1 MNERI
6 SVRIRPATTADAQAI
21 AACVADAYRHYIARI
36 GRPPRPMVENYTEV
50 IERRQ
55 VSVADLGGEI
65 VGVVVLAVAE
75 EGFLLDNIA
84 VRPSS
89 QGKGIGKALLKFAES
104 EARRLGHTSIY
115 LYTNEKMTENQS
127 LYAKIGYVEYARRS
141 ENGYHRVYMRKQ
153 LT

>member
-1 MNERI
+1 MTEGINLC
-6 SVRIRPATTADAQAI
+6 IRPADIRDAQAI

-36 GRPPRPMVENYTEV
+36 GRLPRPMLEDYTEV

-55 VSVADLGGEI
+55 VSVADLKGEI
-65 VGVVVLAVAE
+65 VGVLVLAITD

-84 VRPSS
+84 VHPSS
-89 QGKGIGKALLKFAES
+89 QGKGIGKALLEFAES
-104 EARRLGHTSIY
+104 EAQRLGHRSIY

-127 LYAKIGYVEYARRS
+127 LYAKIGYVEYDRRS
-141 ENGYHRVYMRKQ
+141 ENRYGRVYMRKR